1 MKKHVNNKGVGGY
14 EFLTVVLV
22 CLILTS
28 ILLYIVIGICDK
40 EKFQVF
46 RYNAKTI
53 GINAI
58 QYDGTRNFNTV
69 YLYEMINDGLV
80 TEMKNSFSG
89 DELCDIFDSK
99 VEFTDSGKK
108 VTLRCGNYLIYKQ
121 DITSQNYNIYK
132 ITDWTSKKLTGDNV
146 DVNKVYNAVLDDD
159 EVLDDYYE
167 MDLFIKLMMNKYGSQ
182 YYSIEAIKEDFNVIE
197 KTVYRKRVLVD

>member
-1 MKKHVNNKGVGGY
+1 MKKYVNNKGIGGY

-22 CLILTS
+22 CLILAS
-28 ILLYIVIGICDK
+28 ILLYIAISIGDK

-58 QYDGTRNFNTV
+58 QYDGQRKFDTV

-89 DELCDIFDSK
+89 DELCDIYDSK

-121 DITSQNYNIYK
+121 DITSENYNIYK

-159 EVLDDYYE
+159 EMLDDYYE

>member
-28 ILLYIVIGICDK
+28 ILLYIVIGLCDK

-159 EVLDDYYE
+159 EMLDDYYE